1 MPFSLANAPA
11 TFQLYIYWALGGL
24 LDRTCVVYLDNILIY
39 LENKKDYDSYIKE
52 VLDRLI
58 Q

>member
-11 TFQLYIYWALGGL
+11 TFQLYIYRALGGL

-39 LENKKDYDSYIKE
+39 SENKEDYNSYVKE

-58 Q
+58 